1 MVFFSK
7 MSRVNLPKM
16 RFVTSCNGKL
26 YKICRMTGGRPGTAI
41 IIFAMKILA
50 FETSCDETA
59 VAVVEN
65 GTKVLSNVIFS
76 QIDLHKELGGV
87 VPEIAAREHI
97 LKIIPVLDEALRVAK
112 VGFDDIDAIAVTK
125 EPGLISSLLTGIVTA
140 STVLT
145 VSGGHNELVLMKG
158 HCDFEVLGETLDD
171 AAGEAFDK
179 VARLLEL
186 GYPGGPAISKIAE
199 KGTAK
204 YKFPRAWLGKDS
216 FDFSFSGLKSE
227 VARVIAKNEL
237 TDEFKA
243 DCAGSFEEAV
253 CDVLSEK
260 LIRAARKFGAKEVHL
275 AGGVSANKRL
285 RKMVAER
292 LGTEA
297 ILRCPTRIEYCTDNG
312 AMVAGAG
319 YFMASRNLKKSI

>member
-1 MVFFSK
+1 
-7 MSRVNLPKM
+7 
-16 RFVTSCNGKL
+16 
-26 YKICRMTGGRPGTAI
+26 
-41 IIFAMKILA
+41 MKILGI
-50 FETSCDETA
+50 ETSCDETA
-59 VAVVEN
+59 VSVVEN
-65 GTKVLSNVIFS
+65 GTKVLSNIIFS
-76 QIDLHKELGGV
+76 QIALHKKLGGV

-97 LKIIPVLDEALRVAK
+97 LKIITVLDEALRAAK
-112 VGFDDIDAIAVTK
+112 IGFDDIAAIAVTK

-140 STVLT
+140 ETLALALKKPLIHVNHIEGHIYANWLERDRDEIKFPIVVLT

-186 GYPGGPAISKIAE
+186 GYPGGPAISKVAE
-199 KGTAK
+199 KGALK
-204 YKFPRAWLGKDS
+204 YKFPRAWLSKDS

-227 VARVIAKNEL
+227 VARVVAKNKL
-237 TDEFKA
+237 TDKFKA
-243 DCAGSFEEAV
+243 DCARSFEDAV

-260 LIRAARKFGAKEVHL
+260 LMKAARKFGAKEVHL

-285 RKMVAER
+285 RKMVANK
-292 LGTEA
+292 LSLEA
-297 ILRCPTRIEYCTDNG
+297 VLRYPVRVEYCTDNG

-319 YFMASRNLKKSI
+319 YFMLQFKQLK